1 MSNSAIGLFKATV
14 SGLRQFLT
22 IESPLK
28 VMKNAFN
35 FTLKALFILKIFKS
49 CLEFLIMYGI
59 IKMIRL
65 ISKFMTSQPGKQ
77 MTVMFIL
84 PNMSNSKDN
93 QTMKLF
99 QLIEIDMRNIFLK
112 KKTFT
117 KCGGETIP
125 RPFSQKSKLSRS
137 VDK

>member
-49 CLEFLIMYGI
+49 CQFLIMYGI

-125 RPFSQKSKLSRS
+125 RPFSKKSKLSRS